1 MKFWVLVLKTL
12 RVARI
17 MDLSVRAY
25 LFLKKIPPYAALL
38 DPMRLLI
45 LSNFQNN

>member
-1 MKFWVLVLKTL
+1 MEHP
-12 RVARI
+12 
-17 MDLSVRAY
+17 VRAY

-45 LSNFQNN
+45 LGIFQKNKHIGSIFHYFGPF